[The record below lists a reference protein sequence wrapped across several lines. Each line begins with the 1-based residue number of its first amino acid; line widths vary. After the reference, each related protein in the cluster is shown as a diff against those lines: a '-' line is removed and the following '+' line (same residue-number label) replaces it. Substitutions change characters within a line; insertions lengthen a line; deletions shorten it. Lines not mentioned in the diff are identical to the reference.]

1 MVVYFMFYTLSLN
14 KKFGSN
20 ELSEDVYYGNSL
32 FRGTFS
38 SL

>member
-1 MVVYFMFYTLSLN
+1 MVVYFIFYTLSLN

-20 ELSEDVYYGNSL
+20 ELSENIYYGNSL
-32 FRGTFS
+32 FRRTFS